1 MSFHGR
7 GTNFYTQKSEA
18 AWSRAMVESV
28 TALFRRGRPSV
39 RFSIASIFALLL
51 SISTAPPSLAL
62 TVAAPLSS
70 TKITSRFGY
79 RIHPVTN
86 KYSFHNGVDFKAKL
100 NQDVKAV
107 MPGVVVKAGWRGNL
121 GKAVEIYHPDKKLR
135 TIYGHLNKIEVR
147 KGERLQAGTTL
158 GGAGTTGRSTGVHLH
173 LIAKQENGSYIDSS
187 KIIARV
193 VQRVA
198 KEPIADA
205 PVALP
210 KLANAAASMPA
221 MRPAAHL
228 PAIAPLHESVEDGL
242 FGALF
247 VATIQSWVSQLFGG
261 A

>member
-135 TIYGHLNKIEVR
+135 TIYGSEKGRAFASWYHSWWRRNDGAINRSPLALDR
-147 KGERLQAGTTL
+147 K
-158 GGAGTTGRSTGVHLH
+158 
-173 LIAKQENGSYIDSS
+173 
-187 KIIARV
+187 ARK
-193 VQRVA
+193 R
-198 KEPIADA
+198 
-205 PVALP
+205 
-210 KLANAAASMPA
+210 KLY
-221 MRPAAHL
+221 
-228 PAIAPLHESVEDGL
+228 
-242 FGALF
+242 
-247 VATIQSWVSQLFGG
+247 
-261 A
+261 